1 MLIAALL
8 LAAAAPTV
16 SCTGAADCD
25 NRWNRAVQWVIN
37 QNPNITEK
45 TDTFIR
51 NAPISATGM
60 DAYQLIRIG
69 DKFDLRME
77 CANVFSCKTKKR
89 SAEYRTYVMAD
100 Q

>member
-1 MLIAALL
+1 MTAALL
-8 LAAAAPTV
+8 LAAASVPV

-25 NRWNRAVQWVIN
+25 MRWNRAVQWVIN
-37 QNPNITEK
+37 QNPSIAEK

-51 NAPISATGM
+51 NDPISVTGM

-69 DKFDLRME
+69 DKFDLRMT
-77 CANVFSCKTKKR
+77 CANVFSCKVKKR
-89 SAEYRTYVMAD
+89 GAEFRDYVMAD